1 MLLYLLILSMVL
13 VAATTTAVKANHGRS
28 YNERGYMRSP
38 ILSRNSK
45 IKSLPGFG
53 GTSIPNAQR
62 ANMTFLVLST
72 RTHALQRAAVRD
84 SWALEQKN
92 VVFIVGAR
100 PCKIPPSYR
109 SKHVTHVHHCE
120 PGLEKAPKNI
130 YDKYQQ
136 KIQAEQDALEHE
148 ARVFSDL
155 ILVPMMDTYGG
166 LPRKVKE
173 ALSWGLKNTNSEWF
187 MKVDDDVAVRAKRI
201 EQALSMFD
209 PSHDMIIGRVRKNA
223 GIPRGGKWAD
233 HEYKSHQKYPTFCN
247 GGEGWIVPR
256 HLARMI
262 VDHDGFEY
270 QGEDISM
277 GIWVDEIQDEFSIWQ
292 KKYQN
297 ERLKKLMV
305 VHEGKISSRRSNAI
319 FAALLRKKTNIELEE
334 IRYTSTK
341 NINEEVDI
349 QEKKSQME
357 RKVYDLTDHFLNIQ
371 KQLEKHENYF
381 ENSVIY
387 SNEWFMDSINSSSK
401 GWKIINDVVT
411 FNLSSITL
419 EKNWR
424 VKWVHSPTFKQNQEW
439 DANCHNKQML
449 TIGHNMYP
457 LQLRRCFPPISKI
470 KTSSTD
476 AHASIF
482 HLAEAANKLHYT
494 MPARIKLYCVMFLI
508 YLMVICGCF
517 AQDFFGCCCEILHC
531 VNCYESV
538 DNECYCLCQ

>member
-1 MLLYLLILSMVL
+1 MGKSKDNVCAYLWLVVWIVAIVFLLIFFFTQVSTICLLIILSFFISTILICVSFGWKLDRKNMLLYLLILSMVL

-277 GIWVDEIQDEFSIWQ
+277 GIWVDEIQDEFSIWVLKQ
-292 KKYQN
+292 HN
-297 ERLKKLMV
+297 EYLLKLVDNWYKQEQSKKLIQFV
-305 VHEGKISSRRSNAI
+305 ENWEEKRQKVGKLVE
-319 FAALLRKKTNIELEE
+319 FAQNYKNDTAL
-334 IRYTSTK
+334 
-341 NINEEVDI
+341 
-349 QEKKSQME
+349 
-357 RKVYDLTDHFLNIQ
+357 
-371 KQLEKHENYF
+371 
-381 ENSVIY
+381 
-387 SNEWFMDSINSSSK
+387 
-401 GWKIINDVVT
+401 
-411 FNLSSITL
+411 
-419 EKNWR
+419 
-424 VKWVHSPTFKQNQEW
+424 
-439 DANCHNKQML
+439 
-449 TIGHNMYP
+449 
-457 LQLRRCFPPISKI
+457 ISKR
-470 KTSSTD
+470 D
-476 AHASIF
+476 AVLSI
-482 HLAEAANKLHYT
+482 LKEAK
-494 MPARIKLYCVMFLI
+494 
-508 YLMVICGCF
+508 
-517 AQDFFGCCCEILHC
+517 
-531 VNCYESV
+531 
-538 DNECYCLCQ
+538 